1 MKSTNLE
8 IDSMSSLSWQFFH
21 VRSFVIES
29 LLVVGFSAFWLVI
42 LPFMAAASIAVK
54 MWDAVP
60 FRESPLFLGPPL
72 RSSRVIIHGKISVP
86 VPDLRRLRT
95 TSHCWSWP

>member
-21 VRSFVIES
+21 IRSFVIES
-29 LLVVGFSAFWLVI
+29 LLVVGFSAFWLVT

-54 MWDAVP
+54 VWDAVP
-60 FRESPLFLGPPL
+60 FRASPLFLGPEL
-72 RSSRVIIHGKISVP
+72 RSSRVIIHGKVSVP
-86 VPDLRRLRT
+86 VPDLRCLRIK
-95 TSHCWSWP
+95 SRCLSGP